1 MDINTIDWKE
11 AWAHYE
17 KVRRAA
23 DDASYWNARAKSF
36 SERAGTSPYAA
47 EFIERACLKP
57 GETVL
62 DMGCGSGTLA
72 IPLAQAGH
80 EVWAC
85 DFSTAMLAILE
96 ERAAELGLG
105 ERIHTK
111 LVSWADDWDDAGVP
125 VCDVAFSSRSMAAD
139 DLWDAIE
146 KIDSRACRRVCVTM
160 GTNQSP
166 RVDETLSAAI
176 GRPYPGLPE
185 FVYAMNMLWVMGKKP
200 ELSLIST
207 LRQDRFESIGAAV
220 EKHAQIMEATP
231 EETRKLAAYAAE
243 HMRAVETEDGTRWE
257 FDHTRQTNWAFM
269 SWNKE

>member
-36 SERAGTSPYAA
+36 SEKAGTSPYAA
-47 EFIERACLKP
+47 EFIERAQLDS

-85 DFSTAMLAILE
+85 DFSSEMLRILK
-96 ERAAELGLG
+96 ERAAELGVG

-111 LVSWADDWDDAGVP
+111 LVSWADDWDEADVP

-139 DLWDAIE
+139 DLWGAIE
-146 KIDSRACRRVCVTM
+146 KIDSRARRRVCVTM

-176 GRPYPGLPE
+176 GRPKPGLPE
-185 FVYAMNMLWVMGKKP
+185 FVYAMNMLWVMGKRP

-207 LRQDRFESIGAAV
+207 LRQDRFESVDAAV

-231 EETRKLAAYAAE
+231 AEVDLLRAYAVE
-243 HMRAVETEDGTRWE
+243 HMRPVETEDGIRWE

-269 SWNKE
+269 SWSKE